1 MPDQPI
7 PRERPAHPRQVS
19 AEATALQSSVE
30 YAELR
35 SVTNYSFLVGAS
47 HPDEMVSTAYELGY
61 RALAVTD
68 HNSLAG
74 VVRAHVQD
82 KAIRRK
88 LADPTETGREGPLPR
103 SRLIVG
109 AELHLDDFP
118 APVVV
123 WPTDRAAYGRLCR
136 LLTVGRRRAKKGEC
150 QLRWADVARWS
161 DGLLAGLPLRD
172 LSETHGRRPLD
183 RAADLFGRRLFGLV
197 ELQRQADDELRLHQM
212 LALAETVGIAPVASG
227 AALYH
232 SRQRRHLHDVLT
244 AVRLKQPVSEL
255 AGALQANGERHLRST
270 AAIANLYAGHPE
282 LIARTVEIADRCRF
296 SIDDLRYEYPQ
307 EIAPEGL
314 TLPEYLRRE
323 TYAGAAIRY
332 GASLP
337 PAVAEQIEV
346 ELELIANCRYEA
358 FFLTVYDAVRFAR
371 SRDILCQGRGSAA
384 NSAVCFCLGI
394 TEVDPARS
402 NLLFERFLSTARD
415 EAPDIDVDFEHERR
429 EEVIQYLYQKYGR
442 ERAGIAAAV
451 ATYRPRSAIR
461 DIGKAL
467 GLSQDRID
475 ALARHIGRWKL
486 DGPLHECFE
495 DAGLDPDGSMATT
508 ITRLLHDLLGF
519 PRHLSQHSGGMVL
532 TNGRL
537 DESVP
542 IENASMPGRTVIQW
556 DKDDLAAAGLLKVD
570 VLALGMLTAVR
581 RCMRLINRHYRPMTR
596 LDDIPAEDPA
606 TYGMIQQADTIGVFQ
621 IESRAQMSMLPRLR
635 PRRFYDLVIE
645 VAIVRPGPIQGDM
658 VHPYLRRRAGL
669 EQVDYPSDE
678 VRGVLERTLGVPIF
692 QEQAMELAKVAAGFT
707 AEEAD
712 QFRRAIGA
720 WRSTGLIDEFEQRL
734 KNGLAAKGYS
744 GEFGDRLF
752 KQIRGFGEYGF
763 PESHA
768 ASFAL
773 LVYAS
778 CWLKCHY
785 PAAFCCA
792 LLNSQPMGF
801 YHPAQLVADVRKHG
815 VEVRP
820 VDVNHSQWESTLE
833 PRRRRI
839 VRQETHRQ
847 TRGDQYAIRLGLQM
861 VRGLREN
868 DAQTLVTARQPSR
881 FTSYA
886 DICRRTGLPAA
897 AMRTLADAG
906 AFGSLNLD
914 RRRSSW
920 AARPGG
926 AVPPLLAGQT
936 ESVPDLPPMSE
947 SGEVTADYRT
957 TGLSLRGHPLQFL
970 RDELTDRGILPIAE
984 LEERLPDER
993 VTVAGL
999 VLLRQQPG
1007 SAHGVVFMTLEDET
1021 GTTNLIFWVD
1031 VWAKWQR
1038 IGRVAS
1044 GLIVTGRL
1052 QRDRGVIHVV
1062 VETIENLTD
1071 RTMHVKSQTRDFH

>member
-1 MPDQPI
+1 
-7 PRERPAHPRQVS
+7 
-19 AEATALQSSVE
+19 
-30 YAELR
+30 
-35 SVTNYSFLVGAS
+35 
-47 HPDEMVSTAYELGY
+47 
-61 RALAVTD
+61 
-68 HNSLAG
+68 
-74 VVRAHVQD
+74 
-82 KAIRRK
+82 
-88 LADPTETGREGPLPR
+88 
-103 SRLIVG
+103 
-109 AELHLDDFP
+109 
-118 APVVV
+118 
-123 WPTDRAAYGRLCR
+123 
-136 LLTVGRRRAKKGEC
+136 
-150 QLRWADVARWS
+150 
-161 DGLLAGLPLRD
+161 
-172 LSETHGRRPLD
+172 
-183 RAADLFGRRLFGLV
+183 
-197 ELQRQADDELRLHQM
+197 
-212 LALAETVGIAPVASG
+212 
-227 AALYH
+227 
-232 SRQRRHLHDVLT
+232 
-244 AVRLKQPVSEL
+244 
-255 AGALQANGERHLRST
+255 
-270 AAIANLYAGHPE
+270 
-282 LIARTVEIADRCRF
+282 
-296 SIDDLRYEYPQ
+296 
-307 EIAPEGL
+307 
-314 TLPEYLRRE
+314 
-323 TYAGAAIRY
+323 
-332 GASLP
+332 
-337 PAVAEQIEV
+337 
-346 ELELIANCRYEA
+346 
-358 FFLTVYDAVRFAR
+358 
-371 SRDILCQGRGSAA
+371 
-384 NSAVCFCLGI
+384 
-394 TEVDPARS
+394 
-402 NLLFERFLSTARD
+402 
-415 EAPDIDVDFEHERR
+415 
-429 EEVIQYLYQKYGR
+429 
-442 ERAGIAAAV
+442 
-451 ATYRPRSAIR
+451 
-461 DIGKAL
+461 
-467 GLSQDRID
+467 
-475 ALARHIGRWKL
+475 
-486 DGPLHECFE
+486 
-495 DAGLDPDGSMATT
+495 
-508 ITRLLHDLLGF
+508 
-519 PRHLSQHSGGMVL
+519 
-532 TNGRL
+532 
-537 DESVP
+537 
-542 IENASMPGRTVIQW
+542 
-556 DKDDLAAAGLLKVD
+556 
-570 VLALGMLTAVR
+570 
-581 RCMRLINRHYRPMTR
+581 
-596 LDDIPAEDPA
+596 
-606 TYGMIQQADTIGVFQ
+606 
-621 IESRAQMSMLPRLR
+621 
-635 PRRFYDLVIE
+635 
-645 VAIVRPGPIQGDM
+645 
-658 VHPYLRRRAGL
+658 
-669 EQVDYPSDE
+669 
-678 VRGVLERTLGVPIF
+678 
-692 QEQAMELAKVAAGFT
+692 MELAKVAAGFT